1 MASTE
6 EDEASTKEKLVNLK
20 EIDRLHYHVRS
31 IENDCHIVP
40 MGALRLNSKH
50 EVQRSEN
57 FLGLPPSEV
66 FDLKCYSHFRNVQN
80 KDKKAKL
87 EADDAVFQRNFL
99 DDVDCDL
106 PVGVWSIQKDGSKSK
121 AMIRNNLWKGY
132 TAWHR

>member
-1 MASTE
+1 MFVHKSVEVPVDQAEVDRLEALRAQKEEDPLASTE

-87 EADDAVFQRNFL
+87 EADDAVF
-99 DDVDCDL
+99 
-106 PVGVWSIQKDGSKSK
+106 
-121 AMIRNNLWKGY
+121 
-132 TAWHR
+132 